1 MYNFNFFGLNFPKN
15 GFRFWNS
22 ESKCRNLN
30 QNLRDTM
37 CANFWAKR
45 TTLTFLAKI
54 CPKKDLGLEIQ
65 ITNVEIRISILEI
78 PCVRIFRQNEQLW
91 LFWPKLAQKWIFGS
105 EFSTWIRNQHLQIPC
120 VPISSENGTSNFE
133 FFGLNLGKLPNYV
146 WYFGSNNVEGVAE
159 SWVEV
164 EMS

>member
-37 CANFWAKR
+37 CANFWAKQ

-105 EFSTWIRNQHLQIPC
+105 EFQKSKSGFGISTSRYHVCQFL
-120 VPISSENGTSNFE
+120 VKMELRTLSF
-133 FFGLNLGKLPNYV
+133 LV
-146 WYFGSNNVEGVAE
+146 
-159 SWVEV
+159 
-164 EMS
+164 